1 VNIRRVVLAIT
12 VIAGLLMLA
21 GLNPAVAQSQQ
32 IDGLIEGP
40 PIQGDNEPTVAE
52 RYPVTS
58 YRYPFHGEGIGIGS
72 RSGEMIDQT
81 LNELASLLMLGAG
94 LLAQAASRLVQWAF
108 DPATTDWLM
117 DAVEVSVRALGD
129 SVYGQVVLL
138 IIMLGALWV
147 AWQGIAQRRA
157 TTALQG
163 GIWMVAVVALGV
175 AFFSQPRWFIETPHQ
190 VTTELTAGLF
200 GAVAGVGASGSG
212 SYHAGQPPTFSGPA
226 AIDAQRQLEDQLWR
240 VMVFEPWRIST
251 FPSAALADAYGEQLL
266 ADRSEDNVQAIYD
279 DIRDE
284 DRAAAEFFA
293 GREPLDRLVA
303 SGMTLLAALPIAVT
317 MIVLGSALIVLQFA
331 FVILSL
337 LAPVFLLLGIH
348 PGGGRNA
355 LLRWLDMWLGTLVK
369 RVALT
374 ALISVLVSLFAFAA
388 ANLGRQG
395 WYLTVLLT
403 TLVCVAA
410 LVYRKTITELL
421 ASAAGSVGAGQEG
434 EREHRSR
441 AHPMRTTAR
450 TAHSANR
457 AIKFMGGGA
466 LALRAAQRTS
476 SDEPKTEEDDRRTA
490 PTRRGR
496 TRRRGPDD
504 AHHIEPAARS
514 GDPQPPDARDAEGA
528 RAAGTPDR
536 HAGRTSAADPVTDTA
551 ATPDRA
557 EQQEPRTELATGTPV
572 SRRARPSRRS
582 RRQAAASHDRPPPT
596 GMTGDEPP
604 ATPTTPATPATAATP
619 RRPRSRGER

>member
-1 VNIRRVVLAIT
+1 MSIRRGIVAVV
-12 VIAGLLMLA
+12 VVAGLLMLA
-21 GLNPAVAQSQQ
+21 GLTPAAAQTRQV
-32 IDGLIEGP
+32 DGLIEGP
-40 PIQGDNEPTVAE
+40 AIQGDNEATVAE

-58 YRYPFHGEGIGIGS
+58 YRYPFHGEGVSLGS
-72 RSGEMIDQT
+72 RGGEMIDQT
-81 LNELASLLMLGAG
+81 LNELASLLILGAG
-94 LLAQAASRLVQWAF
+94 LLAQGASRLVQWAF
-108 DPATTDWLM
+108 DPTTTAWLL
-117 DAVEVSVRALGD
+117 DAVEATVAALGD
-129 SVYGQVVLL
+129 SVYGQVVMLAV
-138 IIMLGALWV
+138 MLGALWV
-147 AWQGIAQRRA
+147 AWQGIVQRRA
-157 TTALQG
+157 TSSLQG

-200 GAVAGVGASGSG
+200 GAVAGVGTGGSG
-212 SYHAGQPPTFSGPA
+212 TYHGEHQPTFSGPA

-240 VMVFEPWRIST
+240 VMVFEPWRVST
-251 FPSAALADAYGEQLL
+251 FPSAEFADAYGEELL

-369 RVALT
+369 RVAVT
-374 ALISVLVSLFAFAA
+374 ALVSVLVSLFAFAT
-388 ANLGRQG
+388 ANLGQQG

-450 TAHSANR
+450 TASSASR
-457 AIKFMGGGA
+457 AIKFMGAGA
-466 LALRAAQRTS
+466 LMVRAAQRAAG
-476 SDEPKTEEDDRRTA
+476 DDQMDGQGRRATA
-490 PTRRGR
+490 TARGRRRGR
-496 TRRRGPDD
+496 GTQN
-504 AHHIEPAARS
+504 
-514 GDPQPPDARDAEGA
+514 PQQDG
-528 RAAGTPDR
+528 
-536 HAGRTSAADPVTDTA
+536 S
-551 ATPDRA
+551 
-557 EQQEPRTELATGTPV
+557 ATGTRDLHPADQPDGDGTPTASTPHRDLGRRAAEEERTGRAVTADSREDREPSADFATSATNSTV
-572 SRRARPSRRS
+572 SAHARPSRRA
-582 RRQAAASHDRPPPT
+582 RRQMAASHDPT
-596 GMTGDEPP
+596 TPASTVDRGQPAPP
-604 ATPTTPATPATAATP
+604 ATPATP
-619 RRPRSRGER
+619 RRPRSRGEG

>member
-1 VNIRRVVLAIT
+1 MNIRRGMVAVAI
-12 VIAGLLMLA
+12 VAGLLMLA
-21 GLNPAVAQSQQ
+21 GLNPAAAQSQQ
-32 IDGLIEGP
+32 VDGLIEGP
-40 PIQGDNEPTVAE
+40 PIQGDNDPTIAE
-52 RYPVTS
+52 RYQVTS

-81 LNELASLLMLGAG
+81 LNEIASLLVLGAG
-94 LLAQAASRLVQWAF
+94 LLAQGASRLVQWAF
-108 DPATTDWLM
+108 DPTTTDWLM
-117 DAVEVSVRALGD
+117 DAVELSVRALGD

-138 IIMLGALWV
+138 VIMLGALWV

-157 TTALQG
+157 TTSLQG

-175 AFFSQPRWFIETPHQ
+175 AFLSQPRWFIETPHQ
-190 VTTELTAGLF
+190 LTTELTAGLF

-212 SYHAGQPPTFSGPA
+212 TYHGEHPPTFSGPA

-251 FPSAALADAYGEQLL
+251 FPTAELADTYGEDLL

-337 LAPVFLLLGIH
+337 LAPIFLLLGIH

-388 ANLGRQG
+388 ANLGQHG

-457 AIKFMGGGA
+457 AIKFMGAGA
-466 LALRAAQRTS
+466 LMLRAGQRTAG
-476 SDEPKTEEDDRRTA
+476 DEARKEEEGRRTA
-490 PTRRGR
+490 ASTRGRRHRRG
-496 TRRRGPDD
+496 TQD
-504 AHHIEPAARS
+504 AKPGEPAARS
-514 GDPQPPDARDAEGA
+514 GDPQPVDPGDAEGTHA
-528 RAAGTPDR
+528 TSTTHRDSGRRSPAGQ
-536 HAGRTSAADPVTDTA
+536 RTEAADPE
-551 ATPDRA
+551 DRA
-557 EQQEPRTELATGTPV
+557 AQQEPSAEFPTATPT
-572 SRRARPSRRS
+572 SHRARPSRRS
-582 RRQAAASHDRPPPT
+582 RRQMAATHDRPTPADT
-596 GMTGDEPP
+596 TGDEQST
-604 ATPTTPATPATAATP
+604 APTTGPTPATP

>member
-1 VNIRRVVLAIT
+1 MNIQRGIVATL

-21 GLNPAVAQSQQ
+21 GLHPAAAQSQQ
-32 IDGLIEGP
+32 VDGLIEGP
-40 PIQGDNEPTVAE
+40 PIQGDNEPTIAE

-58 YRYPFHGEGIGIGS
+58 YRYPFHGEGVGIGS
-72 RSGEMIDQT
+72 RSGEMVDQT
-81 LNELASLLMLGAG
+81 LNALASLLILGAG
-94 LLAQAASRLVQWAF
+94 LLAQGASRLVQWAF
-108 DPATTDWLM
+108 DPTTTDWLM

-138 IIMLGALWV
+138 VIMLGALWV

-157 TTALQG
+157 TTSLQG

-212 SYHAGQPPTFSGPA
+212 SYYGEHPPTFSGPA

-251 FPSAALADAYGEQLL
+251 FPSTEFADAYGEELL

-284 DRAAAEFFA
+284 DRAAAEYFA

-388 ANLGRQG
+388 ANLGQQG

-457 AIKFMGGGA
+457 AIKFMGAGA
-466 LALRAAQRTS
+466 LMLRAGQRTA
-476 SDEPKTEEDDRRTA
+476 SDHAQKEEEGRRAAAT
-490 PTRRGR
+490 TRGR
-496 TRRRGPDD
+496 RRRRGTED
-504 AHHIEPAARS
+504 AKHGEPATRS
-514 GDPQPPDARDAEGA
+514 GNQQSPERGDADGP
-528 RAAGTPDR
+528 RAAHTPRRETGRRTTTGEQAEPSATEDGTDR
-536 HAGRTSAADPVTDTA
+536 QQPSAEFTTVAP
-551 ATPDRA
+551 ATRQTRP
-557 EQQEPRTELATGTPV
+557 
-572 SRRARPSRRS
+572 SRRAR
-582 RRQAAASHDRPPPT
+582 RQMAAAHDQPT
-596 GMTGDEPP
+596 STATTDDEHSAAPV
-604 ATPTTPATPATAATP
+604 TPATP